1 MKESDFIFKMGLLV
15 LGFMFVV
22 VYFLSSQ
29 NGRYQHTQTETNVVV
44 FDTRTGISY
53 TIIGDHLLRTDFV
66 NNKFTD
72 EAIKTNTPPKSE
84 VKSSDK

>member
-1 MKESDFIFKMGLLV
+1 MKESDFIFKMGLLI

-29 NGRYQHTQTETNVVV
+29 NGRYQHNDTEANVVV

-53 TIIGDHLLRTDFV
+53 TIIGDHLVRTDFV
-66 NNKFTD
+66 NNKFSD
-72 EAIKTNTPPKSE
+72 EVIKKNTPPKS
-84 VKSSDK
+84 

>member
-1 MKESDFIFKMGLLV
+1 MKESDIIFKMGLLI

-22 VYFLSSQ
+22 VYFLSSH

-53 TIIGDHLLRTDFV
+53 TIIGDHLVRTDFV
-66 NNKFTD
+66 NNKFSD
-72 EAIKTNTPPKSE
+72 EVIKKNIPPKS
-84 VKSSDK
+84 